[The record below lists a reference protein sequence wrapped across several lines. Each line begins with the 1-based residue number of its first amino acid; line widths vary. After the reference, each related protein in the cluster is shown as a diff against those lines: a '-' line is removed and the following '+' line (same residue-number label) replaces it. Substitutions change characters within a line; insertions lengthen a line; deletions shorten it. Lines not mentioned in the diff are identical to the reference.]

1 MAARYCEVALPVPLR
16 STFTYAVPASL
27 AGEALV
33 GRRMVVPFRNR
44 AMIGVGVAESDL
56 PPDMAR
62 AKSSLKTPVRSPA
75 PSPVKT
81 TVREIAGVMDTLPAL
96 PPKLIELGQ
105 WISRYYLAP
114 IGETFRA
121 MMPPE
126 IELRHD
132 REYWLTDAGRAYL
145 QELSSGEEMTEAE
158 ILERDL
164 LRVFDAE
171 NGTATAARVPP
182 GYDSR
187 RPLRKQQ
194 QIPRRPE
201 CGLARDDNIRQRQ
214 EQYAARMPF
223 LRQGEPAL
231 QQDGKMLATAGKSGG
246 EAVLEKLV
254 RRGYLGAREVLRRR
268 KTRTQKIVA
277 WNPVSAEPDA
287 PFATSLR
294 TSRTDR
300 SSLSAA
306 EERIRE
312 FLTATRGP
320 VPIGLLMKKAEASRA
335 IVERL
340 AKKGRLLIWEEPLT
354 AGEDPWDTD
363 FVPSANELNEEQKVA
378 LEEIRG
384 WLAASKFTAGLLYG
398 VTGSGKTEVY
408 LGAIEAALARGKTAI
423 VLVPEIA
430 LTLWMSRL
438 VRARFGAGVA
448 VLHSGLPEIE
458 RAREW
463 WRVRHGEARVVAGT
477 RSAVF
482 APLENVGLII
492 VDEEQESSYKQEE
505 TPRYNGRDVAVY
517 RARLEGAVALLGSAT
532 PSIETYQNAR
542 AGKYRL
548 LTLSA
553 RVANRP
559 MARVRIVDLREE
571 FRARHKAAPV
581 SEALREAL
589 ALRLDEGTQAMVL
602 INRRGYSWSLLCR
615 SCGAFV
621 QCQNCSIALT
631 YHKSRQRLECHYC
644 GYAERPMKQCPKCR
658 GEYMYF
664 VGDGAERV
672 EEYLKE
678 TFPRARI
685 ARLDRDTV
693 RTKREYQ
700 QVLGAVAKGEIDIL
714 VGTQMVAKG
723 HDFERVTL
731 VGVVAADL
739 ALGLPDFRAAE
750 RTFQLLTQ
758 VAGRAG
764 RGALAGEVL
773 VETYYPEHYAIECAA
788 RQDYIS
794 FYEKEAHFRR
804 ILHYPP
810 FAALA
815 NVVVRDRKIENA
827 IRWSRAL
834 AGYFAPFE
842 KRGVKILGPAAAPLA
857 RLRRD
862 YRFQFVLKSPE
873 RGALGKAL
881 AGCLDFSAAKEIPA
895 AAVIVDVDPASLS

>member
-27 AGEALV
+27 AGEAIV
-33 GRRMVVPFRNR
+33 GRRVVVPFRNR
-44 AMIGVGVAESDL
+44 AMIGVGLAESDS
-56 PPDMAR
+56 PPDLAS
-62 AKSSLKTPVRSPA
+62 AKSSLTSTVQSPLKTPVQS
-75 PSPVKT
+75 SVKT
-81 TVREIAGVMDTLPAL
+81 TIREITGLMDTLPAL

-121 MMPPE
+121 MLPPE

-145 QELSSGEEMTEAE
+145 EDLCSGEEMTEAE
-158 ILERDL
+158 IQERDL
-164 LRVFDAE
+164 LRLFDAE
-171 NGTATAARVPP
+171 DGAVASARV
-182 GYDSR
+182 R
-187 RPLRKQQ
+187 RHP
-194 QIPRRPE
+194 
-201 CGLARDDNIRQRQ
+201 
-214 EQYAARMPF
+214 
-223 LRQGEPAL
+223 
-231 QQDGKMLATAGKSGG
+231 GG
-246 EAVLEKLV
+246 EAAAEKLV

-268 KTRTQKIVA
+268 KMRTQKIVA
-277 WNPVSAEPDA
+277 WNPANAEPA
-287 PFATSLR
+287 A
-294 TSRTDR
+294 
-300 SSLSAA
+300 SAA
-306 EERIRE
+306 EERVHE

-320 VPIGLLMKKAEASRA
+320 VPIALLMKKAEASRA

-340 AKKGRLLIWEEPLT
+340 AKKGRLVIWEEPLT
-354 AGEDPWDTD
+354 TGEDPWDTD
-363 FVPSANELNEEQKVA
+363 FVPPANELNEEQKEA
-378 LEEIRG
+378 LEEIHG
-384 WLAASKFTAGLLYG
+384 WLAAGEFTAGLLHG

-408 LGAIEAALARGKTAI
+408 LGAIEGALARGKTAM

-448 VLHSGLPEIE
+448 VLHSGLPESE

-492 VDEEQESSYKQEE
+492 VDEEQELSYKQEE

-532 PSIETYQNAR
+532 PSIETYHNAR

-548 LTLSA
+548 LRLSA

-615 SCGAFV
+615 SCGAFM
-621 QCQNCSIALT
+621 QCENCSIALT

-644 GYAERPMKQCPKCR
+644 GYAVRPAKQCPKCR

-672 EEYLKE
+672 EEYLHE
-678 TFPRARI
+678 TFPQARI